1 MAQGH
6 TAWGEWT
13 WTGAKVLTLS
23 PGPCLANPLHLNF
36 PTVSA
41 LHGIVWLLK
50 SCLRVNDPDEKS
62 SWPLDLEK
70 RSAVSLPSLRELKH
84 HKSGRRPFAATLT
97 VNAIFSSDISISDV
111 FSLPRG

>member
-62 SWPLDLEK
+62 SLASGPGEEK
-70 RSAVSLPSLRELKH
+70 CSVSSFLKRVKTSQVREE
-84 HKSGRRPFAATLT
+84 
-97 VNAIFSSDISISDV
+97 AICRHINSKCHF
-111 FSLPRG
+111 LQ